1 MNPML
6 TTVLVLLGSIFLVI
20 LFLVKLH
27 SRDNKKDAENK
38 INP

>member
-6 TTVLVLLGSIFLVI
+6 TTVLVLLGGVFLVI

-27 SRDNKKDAENK
+27 DRDNKKGAEKNSRT
-38 INP
+38 